1 MVFDSNLDGNLNESL
16 SVSVKFA
23 KSLGRIPSMKGK
35 LRPLSVNLL
44 IKPHNR
50 TSITLFFRNIISVKY
65 PYHHNFVLT
74 EL

>member
-44 IKPHNR
+44 IKN
-50 TSITLFFRNIISVKY
+50 
-65 PYHHNFVLT
+65 PY
-74 EL
+74 